1 MYTSVNSSFWQ
12 RKKTNAPMR
21 AWKCNFQPYKEFV
34 TDRPTNSYTS
44 NDIVTHNGH
53 TLQSVKTGCL
63 YWKHRN
69 FWVFHSRNNIDL
81 YPIRKTQFWI
91 RIPAISEWC
100 LSPVKLQHRGDLGNP
115 IFPTEIPFFRFY
127 PPLPAFLMS
136 SLVIKFSDR
145 KNWSIT

>member
-1 MYTSVNSSFWQ
+1 MLRWEPGSVISNPIKNLWQ
-12 RKKTNAPMR
+12 
-21 AWKCNFQPYKEFV
+21 
-34 TDRPTNSYTS
+34 TDRPTNKQTDRPGHGEVKLPMTKWLIMAIPS
-44 NDIVTHNGH
+44 NLWRQDVYIGNTE
-53 TLQSVKTGCL
+53 
-63 YWKHRN
+63 N
-69 FWVFHSRNNIDL
+69 FWVFHSQNNINL